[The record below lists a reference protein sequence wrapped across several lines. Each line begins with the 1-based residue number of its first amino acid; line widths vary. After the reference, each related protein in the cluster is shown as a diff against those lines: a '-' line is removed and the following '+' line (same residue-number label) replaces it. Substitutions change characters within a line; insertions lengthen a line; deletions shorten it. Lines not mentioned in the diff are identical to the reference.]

1 MKKNIPILSLV
12 VGAIALSTT
21 SNIHAATEDD
31 PLLSMVLIDQLE
43 QDISNNDNP
52 LSWSVQAWLGQDLN
66 KLWITTEGEQLD
78 GETLDAEVQAFY
90 SRALTPYWDWK
101 IGFRKDFKPTP
112 SREWAVVGVQGLTP
126 YYFEIDAALFVGNS
140 GNTALRLEAEY
151 ELLITQKLILT
162 PEVEINLYGQ
172 NDPATGT
179 GSGLSELEA
188 GLRLRYEIVRE
199 FAPYIG
205 VNWSQT
211 YGNTANL
218 ARSEGESS
226 SETKVVLGLRTW
238 F

>member
-1 MKKNIPILSLV
+1 MKKITQILSLV
-12 VGAIALSTT
+12 VSTIALSTT
-21 SNIHAATEDD
+21 SNVHAATKDD
-31 PLLSMVLIDQLE
+31 PLLSMVQIDQLE
-43 QDISNNDNP
+43 QDIRNDDNP
-52 LSWSVQAWLGQDLN
+52 LSWSAQAWLGLDLN

-90 SRALTPYWDWK
+90 SRALAPYWDWK

-112 SREWAVVGVQGLTP
+112 SREWAVVGIQGLAP
-126 YYFEIDAALFVGNS
+126 YYFEIDAALFVGNG
-140 GNTALRLEAEY
+140 GNTAFRLEAEY

-172 NDPATGT
+172 NDPATET

-211 YGNTANL
+211 YGNTADF

-226 SETKVVLGLRTW
+226 SETQVVLGLRAW